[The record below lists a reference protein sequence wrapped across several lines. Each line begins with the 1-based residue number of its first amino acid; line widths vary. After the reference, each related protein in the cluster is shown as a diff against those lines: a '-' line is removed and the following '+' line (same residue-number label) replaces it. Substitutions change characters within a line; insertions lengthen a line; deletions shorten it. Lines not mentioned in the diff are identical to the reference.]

1 MSRDRISVLGA
12 VVMEVPSA
20 ERVTSTLIPRI
31 CRLWAEIHEF
41 DPDLALELARKLP
54 DMKITRLDETEGR

>member
-1 MSRDRISVLGA
+1 MPKDRIHTLGA

-54 DMKITRLDETEGR
+54 DMKIMRQYEEDA